1 MEGSTFR
8 SVAAAA
14 RSVLRIKKD
23 KRAVDGPKCAE
34 SGARGVSSGADR
46 WEVLFGVVLKALSRF
61 PEAYAV
67 VTCAGKEMEAG
78 P

>member
-14 RSVLRIKKD
+14 RSVLRVKSD
-23 KRAVDGPKCAE
+23 KPAE
-34 SGARGVSSGADR
+34 SGARSVASGPER
-46 WEVLFGVVLKALSRF
+46 WEVLFGVVLRALARF
-61 PEAYAV
+61 PEAYAAV
-67 VTCAGKEMEAG
+67 MYAVKEMEAG